1 MLMSSSTCLQLKL
14 GGPVFHKTIRLHD
27 VCSAWSAVIRLSL
40 CLFIACGLFRVAS
53 VDASPSR
60 EELERSHLEVTRGEE
75 ASRAK
80 QYKEAL
86 QHFLK
91 AEELVP
97 DLKNKI
103 SIAILYHR
111 LNRCSDSFYTWLD
124 VLSRCAEGCPYHDR
138 AREYYLKM
146 TSSCT
151 APIEI
156 ASTPSASVM
165 LDDRYI
171 GMTPL
176 NTRLLFGSHQ
186 VELRLDGHRSFIQ
199 RLQVEPLAEGARP
212 QRFDVTL
219 EPLFDRSI
227 LLDDSDPDLGVEERS
242 PELDKIKKVVRFVS
256 LGFGV
261 ITTTAGVILHSGDA
275 KESKRSFISQP
286 LSRGNQILFGASVV
300 FGLVTVATFF

>member
-1 MLMSSSTCLQLKL
+1 MY
-14 GGPVFHKTIRLHD
+14 HKFIRLND
-27 VCSAWSAVIRLSL
+27 VCSAWGAFIRLSL
-40 CLFIACGLFRVAS
+40 WIFIAFSTFRVAS
-53 VDASPSR
+53 ADASPSQ
-60 EELERSHLEVTRGEE
+60 EELERSNLEVMRGEK
-75 ASRAK
+75 ASSAK
-80 QYKEAL
+80 QYRKAL

-91 AEELVP
+91 AEELAP

-138 AREYYLKM
+138 AKVYYLKM

-151 APIEI
+151 APIEL
-156 ASTPSASVM
+156 ASTPPASVM

-199 RLQVEPLAEGARP
+199 RVQVEPLAEGAPP

-227 LLDDSDPDLGVEERS
+227 FLDDSGPDLGVDERS

-261 ITTTAGVILHSGDA
+261 ITTTAGLMLHRGDA
-275 KESKRSFISQP
+275 EASKRSFISQP
-286 LSRGNQILFGASVV
+286 LSRSNQILFGASVV
-300 FGLVTVATFF
+300 FGLVTVATFL